1 MQIVLI
7 GPPGAGKGTIGERLA
22 AEYGLAHLST
32 GDILRDAIARGTALG
47 KKVEPY
53 VDAGR
58 LVPQQILGEVV
69 AERLAGE
76 KDFVLDGYPRTLEQ
90 AEFLSG
96 LPFLKLDAVVYI
108 AVPKEEV
115 VRRLARR
122 LVCPACGAVAA
133 SADSDDGVCSQC
145 GAAGLEARVDDEP
158 ETVKARYEVYERE
171 TAPLIDYYRAAGLL
185 QQIDAVGSREEVFA
199 RVKAALRPFATGG
212 DDNA

>member
-22 AEYGLAHLST
+22 REYGLAHLST
-32 GDILRDAIARGTALG
+32 GDILRDAVARGTELG
-47 KKVEPY
+47 KKAQEYVE
-53 VDAGR
+53 AGR

-90 AEFLSG
+90 AEFLAG
-96 LPFLKLDAVVYI
+96 LPFLKLDAVIYV
-108 AVPKEEV
+108 ALPQEEV

-122 LVCPACGAVAA
+122 LVCSACGAVVAT
-133 SADSDDGVCSQC
+133 DSDDGVCGRC
-145 GAAGLEARVDDEP
+145 GSEELATRVDDEP
-158 ETVKARYEVYERE
+158 ETVRARYEVYRRE

-185 QQIDAVGSREEVFA
+185 REIDAAGNRDEVFA
-199 RVKAALRPFATGG
+199 RVEAALRPFATGG
-212 DDNA
+212 DDNG